1 MGQLEPVV
9 SDRRVL
15 LDQIEEYRDFLAGT
29 PRGERDEFLPFFQA
43 RPQLAVFL
51 GNLHSHIGAADH
63 VAYEFPLWGDFVCDL
78 VAGSRAHGAF
88 VFAEFEDAGEKSLFN
103 RVRRRRVSRWGNR
116 VESGISQVTDWLFR
130 LDSARNS
137 AEMER
142 DLGTRAP
149 RPVGLVV
156 VGRSA
161 EIDAYDA
168 SRLQWRSRNT
178 IIGGSQIIIWTY
190 DDLLAWLDSRAMIL
204 RTEEQEG

>member
-103 RVRRRRVSRWGNR
+103 RVRRRRVSRWAIGSKAAYSR
-116 VESGISQVTDWLFR
+116 SRTGSSDWTRPAIAQRWSEISGP
-130 LDSARNS
+130 AR
-137 AEMER
+137 
-142 DLGTRAP
+142 RAP
-149 RPVGLVV
+149 SGSSWSGAAPKSTPVMQAGSNGGYGIPSSAAARLSS
-156 VGRSA
+156 GRTTTF
-161 EIDAYDA
+161 
-168 SRLQWRSRNT
+168 WH
-178 IIGGSQIIIWTY
+178 GST
-190 DDLLAWLDSRAMIL
+190 AAR
-204 RTEEQEG
+204 